1 MTQVQSRTDVPA
13 VGEKSWRMPRWLSS
27 EHPLPWLLP
36 ATALIVVLGIY
47 PLIYAV
53 WLSLH
58 RVPAGRR
65 VMIFDPW
72 FNWSKLMSD
81 PNLITAIINTLV
93 YTVVA
98 LIVQLVLGLLI
109 AMLLDSD
116 RRGYSILRA
125 LMTLP
130 LVMPPAV
137 TAMMFILMLN
147 GSFGVL
153 AHAGYSIGLLDP
165 TLPPVLANGNAPAE
179 ISLFGSNVKIL
190 PIAMMGVIFADT
202 WQWTPFMVLI
212 MLAGLRSLPKE
223 PFEAAAIDG
232 ANAWQT
238 FWRLTL
244 PMLSKV
250 IAIAVLIR
258 GIDLFR
264 TVDYIHVMTASGPG
278 TATLTLSTYA
288 SRLAFSQGVF
298 NYASTIALVT
308 LALIIAI
315 STLFMNLFK
324 VKL

>member
-1 MTQVQSRTDVPA
+1 MVRVRDGKASGHGAKKHEGGLRMSAATG
-13 VGEKSWRMPRWLSS
+13 VGRR
-27 EHPLPWLLP
+27 PWLPRIFTSESAFPWLFP
-36 ATALIVVLGIY
+36 ASALMIVLGIY
-47 PLIYAV
+47 PLLYAI

-65 VMIFDPW
+65 VMVFDPG
-72 FNWSKLMSD
+72 FNWSKIFNDTEIL
-81 PNLITAIINTLV
+81 NAIGNTFVYVGFGLII
-93 YTVVA
+93 
-98 LIVQLVLGLLI
+98 QLTLGLLI

-116 RRGYSILRA
+116 RKGYGLLRA

-130 LVMPPAV
+130 LVLPPAV
-137 TAMMFILMLN
+137 TAMMFLLMLN

-153 AHAGYSIGLLDP
+153 SKMIYATGILDP
-165 TLPPVLANGNAPAE
+165 SVTILGNSSTAMAGVL
-179 ISLFGSNVKIL
+179 L
-190 PIAMMGVIFADT
+190 ADV

-232 ANAWQT
+232 ANGFQV

-250 IAIAVLIR
+250 IAVAVLIR

-264 TVDYIHVMTASGPG
+264 TIDYIHVMTNSGPG

-288 SRLAFSQGVF
+288 SKLAFSQGQF
-298 NYASTIALVT
+298 NYASTIALLT
-308 LALIIAI
+308 LLIII
-315 STLFMNLFK
+315 ITSTLFMKIFK